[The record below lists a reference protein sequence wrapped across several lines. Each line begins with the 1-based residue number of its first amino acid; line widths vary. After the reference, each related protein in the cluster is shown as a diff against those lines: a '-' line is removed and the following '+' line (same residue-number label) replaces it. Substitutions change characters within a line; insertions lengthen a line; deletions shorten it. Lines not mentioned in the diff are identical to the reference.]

1 MDLDSVPGTAS
12 ATISAKVVA
21 SANAAK
27 SSQEAIPVKQAV
39 SSASSGGNQPAK
51 AIAVTDDDDT
61 DSAAIVGKAIDTKNV
76 GKSPQDSTLEKE
88 TLSSENPSGN
98 QLEKPTKKER
108 VESVI
113 NLDQPSMMAAQ
124 VREEARL
131 TGATPNPPTEAR
143 GEFTKDIA
151 TASRRDFRKGPGND
165 DDKLL
170 ANTQPG
176 PDLAP
181 WLTGEID
188 SSQGNSLAT
197 NIWDG
202 VHFPTS
208 FLLPRAEL
216 EGNQSLEQG
225 GILGPSLAK
234 GGDSPGLQET
244 VLSTTPLWGAFFL
257 QSLGRLRPRPDQPTI
272 MVVEGD
278 EGKRDQLVMTFAE
291 QGYLVLSAPTTH
303 DAMGLLRAPLSPID
317 LVVLNLTLPDVSG
330 LHLCTYLRKSN
341 PGLQLI
347 VYSDEAEP
355 SELPQL
361 LKLGVN
367 HYLPNPFSLQEL
379 VAGVNSLLH
388 GTTREA
394 GGM

>member
-1 MDLDSVPGTAS
+1 MDMDSVPGTAA

-27 SSQEAIPVKQAV
+27 SSQEAILVKQEVPSV
-39 SSASSGGNQPAK
+39 SSGANQPAK
-51 AIAVTDDDDT
+51 ALADTDDDDT
-61 DSAAIVGKAIDTKNV
+61 DSATIVGKAIDTKNV

-88 TLSSENPSGN
+88 TLSSENPAGN

-131 TGATPNPPTEAR
+131 TGATQNPPTEAR
-143 GEFTKDIA
+143 GEFAKDVA
-151 TASRRDFRKGPGND
+151 AVSRRDFHKGPGND
-165 DDKLL
+165 DDQLL

-176 PDLAP
+176 PELAP

-188 SSQGNSLAT
+188 PGNSLAA

-257 QSLGRLRPRPDQPTI
+257 QNLGRLRPRPDQPTI